1 MALGMCA
8 SAAAPGFAQRER
20 ANWAQNR
27 QNDKPPK
34 QQKQQEKQQQPQRRQ
49 ERQQERQQQRQEQRQ
64 AQRPTQAE
72 RHPNGG
78 ANRPPAESNARRPAG
93 PGADRAESTPRAN
106 ANPNR
111 PPSAYTPPP
120 KRDFNN
126 LNPQEKRKVLEDNRR
141 LQNLPPAQRQELQER
156 AHVWDKMTQPQR
168 DHIKNDVLPKWK
180 QMPPD
185 RRQAI
190 QQRLRRLQNMPE
202 SARNQRLNDPE
213 FTRGMSEEDKAT
225 LHDLSHLHV
234 GGAPDPPNE

>member
-8 SAAAPGFAQRER
+8 ATAAPGFAQRPS

-34 QQKQQEKQQQPQRRQ
+34 PPKQQEKQQRPQPRQPQG
-49 ERQQERQQQRQEQRQ
+49 Q
-64 AQRPTQAE
+64 AQNRAQAE
-72 RHPNGG
+72 RHPNGNS
-78 ANRPPAESNARRPAG
+78 NRPPASNSNHAGTEARPNNN
-93 PGADRAESTPRAN
+93 S
-106 ANPNR
+106 NR

-120 KRDFNN
+120 RRDFNN
-126 LNPQEKRKVLEDNRR
+126 LNPQEKRKVLEDNKR

-156 AHVWDKMTQPQR
+156 AHIWNQMTQPQR
-168 DHIKNDVLPKWK
+168 DHIKNDVLPKWR
-180 QMPPD
+180 QMPPE
-185 RRQAI
+185 RKQAI
-190 QQRLRRLQNMPE
+190 QQRLRRLRNMPE